1 MLLSSTA
8 LTHCFPTW
16 GSRPLRS
23 FGQNLLCYDLRS
35 WFEASFCSPYQDAVP
50 RFGEWEA
57 GLGYAQGLIQ
67 RAREQARATCESK
80 ADQNLQ
86 GKCVETKRV
95 VERAQHSE
103 FIDEGAAGTSFSLT
117 AEAVKRMER
126 NLHRFVEGPGER
138 EANTQE
144 YKLPSKPQSCI
155 LYCVATEAVERMES
169 DMQRLVER
177 SALQV
182 HDLPSPQRDSSRERE
197 MRLRDPTRASIAAA
211 RNSRASIPG
220 LHSPRQNKKST
231 LDVCMHNGL
240 VLHQQGSLLKAE
252 QCYKQAHDIA
262 MEIGEAHITGRV
274 CFHLGC
280 LYNAMGRYAKGK
292 AMHERASELTEIEE
306 EEERRR

>member
-1 MLLSSTA
+1 M
-8 LTHCFPTW
+8 
-16 GSRPLRS
+16 
-23 FGQNLLCYDLRS
+23 
-35 WFEASFCSPYQDAVP
+35 
-50 RFGEWEA
+50 
-57 GLGYAQGLIQ
+57 
-67 RAREQARATCESK
+67 
-80 ADQNLQ
+80 
-86 GKCVETKRV
+86 

-103 FIDEGAAGTSFSLT
+103 FIEERAAGTSFSLT
-117 AEAVKRMER
+117 AEAVRRMER
-126 NLHRFVEGPGER
+126 NLHRFVAGAGESG
-138 EANTQE
+138 ANTPE
-144 YKLPSKPQSCI
+144 YTLPSKPKSCI

-177 SALQV
+177 SAMQA

-197 MRLRDPTRASIAAA
+197 MRLRDPIRASIAAA
-211 RNSRASIPG
+211 RNPRASIPK

-240 VLHQQGSLLKAE
+240 VLHKQGSLLKAE

-262 MEIGEAHITGRV
+262 MEIGETQITGRV

-306 EEERRR
+306 QEERRRGGW